1 MQSGLLNERVLLKR
15 PMFITCNKATASNP
29 ICTGNC
35 CCWHG
40 QRGLSE
46 HPAGTPCDP
55 GGEQAA
61 AAKAI
66 GSGPTQARA
75 LPSHHSHTLLEA
87 PASVPRGIVWLWG
100 AQHCSVSRRWWL
112 KEHMV
117 SSPFTKGYPER
128 PRLSRMLGLN
138 LCLFPPSQCL
148 HRAAPRLHSILVAPW
163 NWNV

>member
-1 MQSGLLNERVLLKR
+1 MQSGLLNERVLLKW

-29 ICTGNC
+29 SCTGNC

-46 HPAGTPCDP
+46 HPDGILCDP
-55 GGEQAA
+55 RGEHAA

-75 LPSHHSHTLLEA
+75 LPSHHGHTPLEA
-87 PASVPRGIVWLWG
+87 LAGVPSGIVWLWG

-112 KEHMV
+112 RERMV
-117 SSPFTKGYPER
+117 SSPSTKGYPER
-128 PRLSRMLGLN
+128 TRGSRMLRLN
-138 LCLFPPSQCL
+138 LCLFPPSHYL
-148 HRAAPRLHSILVAPW
+148 HRAAPQLHSILGTPW
-163 NWNV
+163 SWNV